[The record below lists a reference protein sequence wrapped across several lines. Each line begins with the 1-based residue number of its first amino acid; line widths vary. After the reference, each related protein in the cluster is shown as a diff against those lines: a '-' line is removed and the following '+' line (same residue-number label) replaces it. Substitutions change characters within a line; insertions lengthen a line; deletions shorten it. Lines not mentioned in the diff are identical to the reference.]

1 MFLGCRS
8 FLCSGCFITCMEAH
22 FPAVELNNAIRSI
35 NHFRV
40 SWFLCHSSFNIR
52 HFLLYSSG
60 LEVLL
65 ARSLNTKPN
74 HVTAMLQL
82 HPSLNHQVKLRQL
95 FWCILIDRYLT
106 PAALSWTRG
115 CLLNFP
121 AKYVNLPENS
131 AESLGSRIHSKSCR
145 NFSALACLC
154 CQYIF
159 YSLVTCLTL
168 SFNTAYVQLHPH

>member
-8 FLCSGCFITCMEAH
+8 FLCSGCFITCMEVH

-131 AESLGSRIHSKSCR
+131 AESLGSRTERCWGYVSIYENTPKKLPQLFGFGLFVLSVYLL
-145 NFSALACLC
+145 F
-154 CQYIF
+154 
-159 YSLVTCLTL
+159 TCYLFDT
-168 SFNTAYVQLHPH
+168 